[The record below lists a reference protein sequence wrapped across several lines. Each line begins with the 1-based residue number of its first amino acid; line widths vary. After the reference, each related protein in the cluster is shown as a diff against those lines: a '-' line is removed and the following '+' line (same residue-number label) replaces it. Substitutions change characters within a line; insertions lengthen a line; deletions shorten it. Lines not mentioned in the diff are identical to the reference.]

1 MGPAVDDGC
10 RFGSHFWRPASELSK
25 TRVAVELNYFLCY
38 IIDLYKPC
46 LSALGQ
52 PLWMAAHASGW
63 GESLNRRHRGG
74 KRNTMVMMFVGRVV
88 LMLDGFLVLFLL

>member
-52 PLWMAAHASGW
+52 
-63 GESLNRRHRGG
+63 
-74 KRNTMVMMFVGRVV
+74 RNTMVMMFVGRVV